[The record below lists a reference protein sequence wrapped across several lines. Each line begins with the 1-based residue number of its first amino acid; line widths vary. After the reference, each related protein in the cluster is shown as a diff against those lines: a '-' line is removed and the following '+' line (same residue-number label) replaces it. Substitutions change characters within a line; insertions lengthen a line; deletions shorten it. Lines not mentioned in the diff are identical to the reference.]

1 MQYGNG
7 WMWDEGS
14 WWYAAPIGALSVND
28 NCIDFHVKPGKLGK
42 PAIIDHFPKTEYI
55 SQLNKTTTVESN
67 VELKKLKIE
76 RDWVGRTNHFLMTG
90 EIAISDSSD
99 TLQRNIHDPTL
110 FTGTLFK
117 ESLGKYGVQVDQIKI
132 GTKNDELETIA
143 IHNSDPLLSSA
154 TNLMNESDN
163 LTAEILI
170 KVIGRGNKIQGNWKD
185 GLDSVKT
192 LLSDSAGIDTSRLRL
207 VDGSGVSRYNL
218 TSPDQLTSFLKW
230 SFQSK

>member
-1 MQYGNG
+1 MPAALHYLGRDHIFKTTILKNNNDLVLKGGGDPDFSIEQLDSLARTTAEIVEDVNTLYLDATLLDSMQYGNG

-14 WWYAAPIGALSVND
+14 WWYAAPIGRYLLMIIAL
-28 NCIDFHVKPGKLGK
+28 IFIVKPGKLGQ

-55 SQLNKTTTVESN
+55 SRLNKTTTVDSN

-132 GTKNDELETIA
+132 GTKNDELEP
-143 IHNSDPLLSSA
+143 NSDP
-154 TNLMNESDN
+154 
-163 LTAEILI
+163 
-170 KVIGRGNKIQGNWKD
+170 
-185 GLDSVKT
+185 
-192 LLSDSAGIDTSRLRL
+192 
-207 VDGSGVSRYNL
+207 
-218 TSPDQLTSFLKW
+218 
-230 SFQSK
+230 

>member
-132 GTKNDELETIA
+132 GTKNDELEPIA
-143 IHNSDPLLSSA
+143 IHNSNPLLLSA

-163 LTAEILI
+163 LTAEIFI
-170 KVIGRGNKIQGNWKD
+170 KVIAIVLILAVAIVLVLGIGTLFKGGSTSKKYSNKLMQLRVLLQFIAIIVLVCLAYFFKD
-185 GLDSVKT
+185 
-192 LLSDSAGIDTSRLRL
+192 
-207 VDGSGVSRYNL
+207 
-218 TSPDQLTSFLKW
+218 
-230 SFQSK
+230 